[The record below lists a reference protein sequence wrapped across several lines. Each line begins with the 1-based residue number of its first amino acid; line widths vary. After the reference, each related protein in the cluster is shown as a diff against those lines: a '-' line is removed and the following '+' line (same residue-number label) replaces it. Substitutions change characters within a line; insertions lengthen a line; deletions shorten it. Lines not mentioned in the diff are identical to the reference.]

1 MEDIKELRAQVGRP
15 DWGGHPVN
23 TLRGHLVEVYE
34 VLDWFFEKTT
44 NEYLGQNEKTV
55 LKSIQKDN
63 PPKAFKEILL
73 KAELEG
79 KKRKKVI
86 EALK

>member
-1 MEDIKELRAQVGRP
+1 MEDIKTLRAQVGRP
-15 DWGGHPVN
+15 DWGGHSVHI
-23 TLRGHLVEVYE
+23 LRIHLSEIYE
-34 VLDWFFEKTT
+34 VLEWFFEKTT

-55 LKSIQKDN
+55 LKSIQKDH
-63 PPKAFKEILL
+63 PPKAFKEVLL
-73 KAELEG
+73 KAEQEG